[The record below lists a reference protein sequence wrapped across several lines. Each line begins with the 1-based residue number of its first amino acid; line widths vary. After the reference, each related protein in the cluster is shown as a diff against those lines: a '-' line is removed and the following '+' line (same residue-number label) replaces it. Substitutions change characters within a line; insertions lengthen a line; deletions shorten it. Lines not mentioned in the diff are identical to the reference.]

1 MGAVQILGLAG
12 SMSLLAGW
20 RLYLCTFVTG
30 VAMRWGVID
39 LPSHLHALQALASPW
54 VIGASFVGLIAEF
67 FADKVAW
74 LDSLWDGIHTIV
86 RPLGGA
92 LLSLAI
98 VDPNDGAT
106 QVVAFLLGGGAALL
120 SHGAKA
126 SARALVNASPEP
138 YSNVAVSAGEDVATG
153 GLLVLALAN
162 PVLALLVALA
172 ALVFAVFVLIFA
184 RRLLR
189 RLKTYGNKV
198 MGGNKVTGAAA
209 PPPRAS

>member
-1 MGAVQILGLAG
+1 MGAVEILGLAG

-39 LPSHLHALQALASPW
+39 LPSHLDALQALANPW
-54 VIGASFVGLIAEF
+54 VLGASFVGLVAEF

-74 LDSLWDGIHTIV
+74 LDSIWDTVHTVV

-138 YSNVAVSAGEDVATG
+138 YSNIAVSAGEDVATG
-153 GLLVLALAN
+153 GLLALALTN
-162 PVLALLVALA
+162 PIVALLVALTA
-172 ALVFAVFVLIFA
+172 LIFA
-184 RRLLR
+184 LVLLVFTRRLLR
-189 RLKTYGNKV
+189 RMVGFRDRVLPAG
-198 MGGNKVTGAAA
+198 
-209 PPPRAS
+209 R